1 MVQEE
6 IPKKLEGTAWPY
18 SSEEGKG
25 WPFMREQRTAAVGP
39 VAGAEG
45 RAQVLLQGTK
55 AGDGGGRSRADRRND
70 ACGSAPVGRRSR
82 PQDSRNGCDQVHSPE
97 CRTEMEACRWRQ
109 GSQQSALSPPTC
121 RNSNK
126 FLTTHMC
133 RNSKK
138 LWKTHM
144 QSLLTNIVKPVT
156 CSQCMSAIVSDRIL
170 RTRHNKLKRCGKQ
183 RGPAVVTRR
192 KSGEKPQDVVG
203 YQNGLLCSQVLLFS
217 GKSGTLLQQDAI
229 GMRKV
234 SGFALFA
241 IKSHR
246 VCSFSKNGTEGAKKQ
261 KAGLI
266 PQYPLLRTRCCLSKT
281 GTM

>member
-6 IPKKLEGTAWPY
+6 IPKKLEGRAWPY

-126 FLTTHMC
+126 LCTQTHIGIQ
-133 RNSKK
+133 KK
-138 LWKTHM
+138 FGKTHM

-156 CSQCMSAIVSDRIL
+156 CSQCLSARLD
-170 RTRHNKLKRCGKQ
+170 NKL
-183 RGPAVVTRR
+183 
-192 KSGEKPQDVVG
+192 
-203 YQNGLLCSQVLLFS
+203 
-217 GKSGTLLQQDAI
+217 
-229 GMRKV
+229 
-234 SGFALFA
+234 
-241 IKSHR
+241 
-246 VCSFSKNGTEGAKKQ
+246 
-261 KAGLI
+261 
-266 PQYPLLRTRCCLSKT
+266 
-281 GTM
+281 